1 MWRVH
6 FKVENANEAIRKRL
20 SKIGSFNAYEA
31 FNSLDLNND
40 GAVHTGEI
48 RRLVESRGFHISEK
62 EAKLILSKFDRDLDK
77 VISFNEFR
85 MEILPKIKSN

>member
-20 SKIGSFNAYEA
+20 SKIASFNAYEA

-40 GAVHTGEI
+40 GSVHTGEI
-48 RRLVESRGFHISEK
+48 RRIVESRGFHISEK
-62 EAKLILSKFDRDLDK
+62 EARLILNKFDRDRDG
-77 VISFNEFR
+77 VITFNEFR
-85 MEILPKIKSN
+85 LEILPKNKNN